1 MSDFN
6 YNNFSRNSQ
15 SKSTMKQDYSIND
28 NSNSNTNVFGS
39 KDNNNTIN
47 STKEKNNYNTSGNQ
61 LMPGTKNY
69 DKFAEDNLSKLAII
83 QI

>member
-15 SKSTMKQDYSIND
+15 SKSTMKQDYLIND

-69 DKFAEDNLSKLAII
+69 DKFAEDNPSKLTII